1 MTKIMSV
8 DPGKRTG
15 VVFVTFDD
23 ESPMQL
29 VDSWD
34 IPGGAHGF
42 MDFLDTYAQPARTP
56 EPVDFVVYES
66 FIPRE
71 GVHGVGTDA
80 PEVIG
85 VLLAWA
91 GNRRIAAVP
100 QPPAGRMKAVPNKVL
115 DKFWYFHGNQDRN
128 VKEAARHA
136 VWYLKNAK
144 HLPTIQKGWLDV

>member
-1 MTKIMSV
+1 MTKIMAV

-15 VVFVTFDD
+15 VVFVTFNDGT
-23 ESPMQL
+23 PMEV

-34 IPGGAHGF
+34 IPGGAQGF
-42 MDFLDTYAQPARTP
+42 LDFLDTHRQPARTP
-56 EPVDFVVYES
+56 EPVDFAVYER

-80 PEVIG
+80 PEVLG
-85 VLLAWA
+85 VLLHWA
-91 GNRRIAAVP
+91 NEHDLLAVP
-100 QPPAGRMKAVPNKVL
+100 QSPAGRKKAVPDKVL
-115 DKFWYFHGNQDRN
+115 DKFYQFSGNADRN

-144 HLPTIQKGWLDV
+144 HLPTIRKGWLDV